1 MIPFGKAIH
10 FWHYT
15 FLHHHCDSINPKL
28 TIYIARKM
36 IFSFS
41 KYSEKTVF
49 SKKLRR
55 NMIFLALS
63 KKMIFLFHEIIF
75 LFFGRKMKD
84 DLSEKTYMEIY
95 FLQTFRKDGLFKKYA
110 LEYDLSCCVIWKDD
124 ISFSRKYDLI
134 L

>member
-1 MIPFGKAIH
+1 MIIPFGKAIH
-10 FWHYT
+10 FWHYI
-15 FLHHHCDSINPKL
+15 FLHHYCDSINPKL
-28 TIYIARKM
+28 TIYIARKI

-55 NMIFLALS
+55 NMIFLVLS

-75 LFFGRKMKD
+75 LGDKMKD
-84 DLSEKTYMEIY
+84 DLSQKTYMEIY
-95 FLQTFRKDGLFKKYA
+95 FLQIFRKDGILKKFA

-124 ISFSRKYDLI
+124 ISFFRKYDLI